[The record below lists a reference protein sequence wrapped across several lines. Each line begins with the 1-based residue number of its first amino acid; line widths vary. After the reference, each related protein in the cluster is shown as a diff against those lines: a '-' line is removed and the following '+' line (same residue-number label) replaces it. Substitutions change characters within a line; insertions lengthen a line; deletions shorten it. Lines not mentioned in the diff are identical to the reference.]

1 MVSTLK
7 LKPDATTECKIEY
20 IVADSVPVDASFRLF
35 DVSCLYRL
43 SSPCIV
49 ENILI

>member
-20 IVADSVPVDASFRLF
+20 TADDSVPVDASLCRF
-35 DVSCLYRL
+35 DASSLYWNHL
-43 SSPCIV
+43 SCIV
-49 ENILI
+49 DKILI

>member
-20 IVADSVPVDASFRLF
+20 TAVDSVPVDASFRLF
-35 DVSCLYRL
+35 DVSYLHRR

-49 ENILI
+49 EKILI